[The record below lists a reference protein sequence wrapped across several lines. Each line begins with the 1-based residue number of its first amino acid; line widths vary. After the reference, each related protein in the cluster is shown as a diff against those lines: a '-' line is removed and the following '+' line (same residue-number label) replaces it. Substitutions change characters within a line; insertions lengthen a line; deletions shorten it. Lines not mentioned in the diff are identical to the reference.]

1 LASTLIAQPTSPSPY
16 LSPFRFASRGEGAPT
31 PRYNLEPVF
40 MPTPIEKA
48 LWYVESHFAREITLD
63 EVAAA
68 CGLLRFQTS
77 RLFSRAT
84 GSSVTAYV
92 RGRRLTQAAY
102 ALADGAPDILAV
114 ALEAGYG
121 SHEAFT
127 RAFREQ
133 FGVTPAEARTRGL
146 DGLPLVPPL
155 REDPK
160 LDVDLPPPRLE
171 TLGPLVIAG
180 LGRRFAVDDLAGI
193 PALWQELRPHLG
205 FIPGQKGTIAYGLA
219 ARMAADGESLF
230 YLAGVE
236 VSDLSDLDDGF
247 TGIKLPA
254 QRWAVFPHRGHVTTI
269 ASTIDAIFSE
279 ALPAAGL
286 KHGDMPDLLERYDAN
301 FSPQT
306 GAGGFEIWAPV
317 K

>member
-1 LASTLIAQPTSPSPY
+1 
-16 LSPFRFASRGEGAPT
+16 
-31 PRYNLEPVF
+31 

-48 LWYVESHFAREITLD
+48 LWYIESHFAHEIALD
-63 EVAAA
+63 EVASV
-68 CGLLRFQTS
+68 CGLSRFQTS

-84 GSSVTAYV
+84 GSTVTAYL

-127 RAFREQ
+127 RAFRDQ
-133 FGVTPAEARTRGL
+133 FGVTPAAVRSRGDL
-146 DGLPLVPPL
+146 DGLALVAPM

-160 LDVDLPPPRLE
+160 VAVDLPPPRIE
-171 TLGPLVIAG
+171 TRGPLLIAG
-180 LGRRFAVDDLAGI
+180 LGRRFAVNDLAGI

-205 FIPGQKGTIAYGLA
+205 YIPSQKNAVAYGLV

-254 QRWAVFPHRGHVTTI
+254 QRWAVFPYTGHITTI
-269 ASTIDAIFSE
+269 AATIDTIFAE

-286 KHGDMPDLLERYDAN
+286 RHGDMPDLLERYDQR
-301 FSPQT
+301 FDSQS
-306 GAGGFEIWAPV
+306 GAGGFEIWVPV

>member
-1 LASTLIAQPTSPSPY
+1 MPS
-16 LSPFRFASRGEGAPT
+16 
-31 PRYNLEPVF
+31 
-40 MPTPIEKA
+40 PIEKA
-48 LWYVESHFAREITLD
+48 LWYVESHFAHEVTLD
-63 EVAAA
+63 EVASV
-68 CGLLRFQTS
+68 CGLSRFQTS

-84 GSSVTAYV
+84 GSSLTAYV
-92 RGRRLTQAAY
+92 RGRRLTQAAC

-114 ALEAGYG
+114 ALAAGYG

-133 FGVTPAEARTRGL
+133 FGVTPAQVRSRGDL
-146 DGLPLVPPL
+146 DGLALVAPM

-160 LDVDLPPPRLE
+160 VVVDLPPPRLE
-171 TLGPLVIAG
+171 RRGPLLIAG
-180 LGRRFAVDDLAGI
+180 LGRRFAANDLAGI
-193 PALWQELRPHLG
+193 PSLWQEFHPHLG
-205 FIPGQKGTIAYGLA
+205 YVPGQKSAVAYGLA
-219 ARMAADGESLF
+219 ARTAADGESLF

-254 QRWAVFPHRGHVTTI
+254 QSWAVFPYAGHITTI
-269 ASTIDAIFSE
+269 ASTIDAIFTE

-286 KHGDMPDLLERYDAN
+286 THGDMPDLLERYDGRFDAK
-301 FSPQT
+301 SGT
-306 GAGGFEIWAPV
+306 GGFEIWVPV